1 MDSIL
6 LCRNR
11 LATLPREVVY
21 HSGSSSD
28 DHKTE
33 EPRFKEAVAGLFLSA
48 EAHLGWNLEYGRY
61 VLSQQTLN
69 VELLCA
75 TDE

>member
-1 MDSIL
+1 MDSNVWIPFFCVASASQHSL
-6 LCRNR
+6 GR
-11 LATLPREVVY
+11 LPREVVY
-21 HSGSSSD
+21 H
-28 DHKTE
+28 TE
-33 EPRFKEAVAGLFLSA
+33 EPQFKEAVAGLFLSA

-69 VELLCA
+69 VELICA